1 MVLISKLSS
10 VLRWALLLW
19 GGTRIREYI
28 WNREFSGGRWTCLED
43 TAGDCVYRLVEKYSN
58 GGSILDL
65 GCGSGNTGEELDSS
79 KYEAYTGVDVSGVA
93 IRTARERAKAS
104 GRDKQNRYYQSD
116 ILKYVPHDKYH
127 VILLRD
133 SIYYLPT
140 AKAKLLLDRYSV
152 YLEDKGVFVVRLY
165 DKDNAK
171 QYVDLIQSNYKLVER
186 DWPTTTKTGVLVFR

>member
-1 MVLISKLSS
+1 MFIIRKLNG
-10 VLRWALLLW
+10 VLRGALLLW

-65 GCGSGNTGEELDSS
+65 GCGSGNTGEELDIS
-79 KYEAYTGVDVSGVA
+79 KYEAYIGVDVSGVA

-104 GRDKQNRYYQSD
+104 GKDKQNSYHQSD
-116 ILKYVPHDKYH
+116 ILKYVPYDKYD

-133 SIYYLPT
+133 SIYYLPV

-152 YLEDKGVFVVRLY
+152 YLADNGVFVVRMY
-165 DKDNAK
+165 DRDKAK
-171 QYVDLIQSNYKLVER
+171 KYVDHIQSNYKLVER
-186 DWPTTTKTGVLVFR
+186 YWPTTTKTGVLVFR